1 MSDKRTVTIE
11 MFYTLTCP
19 NCRILKKMLDEV
31 LPQYGDKFQLKKS
44 LANSPRGMVRTM
56 KLGIHSVPTL
66 LIDNK
71 ITFRSVP
78 KKEELINTLN
88 SFINH

>member
-1 MSDKRTVTIE
+1 MNDKRTVTIE

-19 NCRILKKMLDEV
+19 NCNILKRMLNEV
-31 LPQYGDKFQLKKS
+31 LPQYGSKFQFKKS
-44 LANSPRGMVRTM
+44 LANSPMGMFRTM

-71 ITFRSVP
+71 IAFRSVP
-78 KKEELINTLN
+78 QKEELINTLN
-88 SFINH
+88 SFINN

>member
-1 MSDKRTVTIE
+1 MQDNSTVTIE

-19 NCRILKKMLDEV
+19 NCKVLKRMLDEV
-31 LPQYGDKFQLKKS
+31 LPQYGDKFQFKKI
-44 LANSPRGMVRTM
+44 LANSPRGMVKTM

-78 KKEELINTLN
+78 KKEELMNALN
-88 SFINH
+88 SFIKN

>member
-1 MSDKRTVTIE
+1 MNNKSLVTIE

-19 NCRILKKMLDEV
+19 NCKILKRMLDEV
-31 LPQYGDKFQLKKS
+31 LPQYVDKFQFKKS
-44 LANSPRGMVRTM
+44 LANSPMGMVRTM

-71 ITFRSVP
+71 IAFRSVP
-78 KKEELINTLN
+78 QKEELINTLN
-88 SFINH
+88 SFINN

>member
-19 NCRILKKMLDEV
+19 NCRILKRMLDEV
-31 LPQYGDKFQLKKS
+31 LPQYGDKFQFKKS

-66 LIDNK
+66 LIGNK

-78 KKEELINTLN
+78 KKEELINALN

>member
-1 MSDKRTVTIE
+1 MNNKSVVTIE

-19 NCRILKKMLDEV
+19 NCKILKRMLDEV

-44 LANSPRGMVRTM
+44 LANSPMGMVRTM

-78 KKEELINTLN
+78 QKEELINTLN
-88 SFINH
+88 RFINN

>member
-1 MSDKRTVTIE
+1 MDNERTVTIE

-19 NCRILKKMLDEV
+19 NCKILKRMLDDV
-31 LPQYGDKFQLKKS
+31 LPQYGNKFQLKKS
-44 LANSPRGMVRTM
+44 LANSPMGMVRTM
-56 KLGIHSVPTL
+56 RLGIHSVPTL

-88 SFINH
+88 SFINN

>member
-19 NCRILKKMLDEV
+19 NCRILKRMLDEV
-31 LPQYGDKFQLKKS
+31 LPQYGDKFQFKKS

-78 KKEELINTLN
+78 KKEELINALN

>member
-1 MSDKRTVTIE
+1 MNDKSTVTIE

-19 NCRILKKMLDEV
+19 NCKILERMLDEV
-31 LPQYGDKFQLKKS
+31 QPQYGDKFQFKKS

-88 SFINH
+88 SFISH

>member
-1 MSDKRTVTIE
+1 MKDKSTVPIE
-11 MFYTLTCP
+11 MFYTLICP
-19 NCRILKKMLDEV
+19 NCKILKRMLDEV
-31 LPQYGDKFQLKKS
+31 LPQYGDKFQLKRS
-44 LANSPRGMVRTM
+44 LANSPMGMVRTM

-88 SFINH
+88 SYINH

>member
-1 MSDKRTVTIE
+1 MIDKNTVTVE

-19 NCRILKKMLDEV
+19 NCKILKKMLGEV

-44 LANSPRGMVRTM
+44 LANSPMGMIRTM

-71 ITFRSVP
+71 IAFRSVP
-78 KKEELINTLN
+78 KKEELISTLN
-88 SFINH
+88 SFINN

>member
-1 MSDKRTVTIE
+1 MNNNSTVTLE

-19 NCRILKKMLDEV
+19 NCKILKRMLDEV
-31 LPQYGDKFQLKKS
+31 LPQYGDKFQFKKS
-44 LANSPRGMVRTM
+44 LANSPWGMVKTM

-71 ITFRSVP
+71 IIFRSVP

-88 SFINH
+88 SFMNN